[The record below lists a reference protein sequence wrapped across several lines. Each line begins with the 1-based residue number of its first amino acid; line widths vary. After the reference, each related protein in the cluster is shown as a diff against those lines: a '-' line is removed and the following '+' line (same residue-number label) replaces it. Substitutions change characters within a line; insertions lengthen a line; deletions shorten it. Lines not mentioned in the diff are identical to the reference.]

1 MWIFTQ
7 TGFVSAVQHRDNPK
21 LLVVRGRDLLSL
33 EPIKNKFPEVEITSN
48 ATSDYPHRIIM
59 SKLMF
64 NDWVSDSI
72 ADLNYPNFKNQVA
85 KVRDYSF
92 AGLLSKVWGI
102 MLGAEDEEAFRVR
115 AAYDRKHG
123 FAEQH

>member
-7 TGFVSAVQHRDNPK
+7 TGFVSAVQHRGNPK
-21 LLVVRGRDLLSL
+21 LLVVRGRDKLSL
-33 EPIKNKFPEVEITSN
+33 EPITARFPELRITSS
-48 ATSDYPHRIIM
+48 ATSDYPHRVIM
-59 SKLMF
+59 AKHQF
-64 NDWVSDSI
+64 ADWVVDSVEE
-72 ADLNYPNFKNQVA
+72 LNYPNFKNQVA

-102 MLGAEDEEAFRVR
+102 MLGAEDEDAFRVR

-123 FAEQH
+123 YVD